1 MADRVRVRP
10 TLLEWAAT
18 RAGLGDDEV
27 ARRFPS
33 FSAWVSGDRRPT
45 FRQLE
50 GFAKAVHAPLG
61 YFFLDEPP
69 EEPVPIHDFRTFRDE
84 RVRRPSADL
93 LDTIH
98 LCQSHQEWYR
108 EHALAEGSEPV
119 ALVGSVTTAAPV
131 REVARR
137 IATALRFTVEER
149 GAYASWEIAR
159 RGLIDA
165 VEDLGVLVMVSGI
178 VGNSTHRRL
187 DPQEFRGFALADPL
201 APVIFVNGADT
212 KAAQIFT
219 LVHEL
224 AHIAAGQTGLSDV
237 ALTDHDDQADER
249 WANEVAAEV
258 LLPLADLH
266 EHYRQPP
273 DVGELERLARLF
285 KISTLVVVK
294 RIFDAGLLGWDEYR
308 DLYDAELDRVVGL
321 LARRDDGAGGG
332 DWLKSQPLRVS
343 RTFARAVATDAFE
356 GRTLFRDAYALV
368 GAAKHE
374 TFEHLA
380 AELGVGVR

>member
-1 MADRVRVRP
+1 MPDRVRVRS
-10 TLLEWAAT
+10 TLLEWAAD
-18 RAGLGDDEV
+18 RAGLDDDEV

-33 FSAWVSGDRRPT
+33 FSAWVAGDRRPT

-69 EEPVPIHDFRTFRDE
+69 EEPVPIRDFRTFRDE
-84 RVRRPSADL
+84 QVRRPSPDL
-93 LDTIH
+93 LDTIY
-98 LCQSHQEWYR
+98 LCQARQEWYR
-108 EHALAEGSEPV
+108 EHALWEGSGPV
-119 ALVGSVTTAAPV
+119 AIVGSVSTVDPIH
-131 REVARR
+131 EVAWS
-137 IATALRFTVEER
+137 IASALRFRVEDR
-149 GAYASWEIAR
+149 SAYASWEIAR
-159 RGLIDA
+159 RRLIDA

-212 KAAQIFT
+212 KASQIFT

-237 ALTDHDDQADER
+237 ALTDHDGQADER

-258 LLPLADLH
+258 LLPLSSLH

-273 DVGELERLARLF
+273 DVVELERLARMF
-285 KISTLVVVK
+285 EVSTLVVVK

-308 DLYDAELDRVVGL
+308 SLYDAEHERIVGIL
-321 LARRDDGAGGG
+321 GRRDDGASGG
-332 DWLKSQPLRVS
+332 DWHKTQPLRVS
-343 RTFARAVATDAFE
+343 RTFARAVTADAFE

-368 GAAKHE
+368 GAARHE

-380 AELGVGVR
+380 AEVGVR

>member
-1 MADRVRVRP
+1 MADRVRVRSS
-10 TLLEWAAT
+10 LLVWAT
-18 RAGLGDDEV
+18 HRAGLSDDEV

-33 FSAWVSGDRRPT
+33 FSAWVAGGRRPT

-84 RVRRPSADL
+84 RVRRPSPNL
-93 LDTIH
+93 LDTIY
-98 LCQSHQEWYR
+98 LCQFRQEWYR
-108 EHALAEGSEPV
+108 EHALAERSGPV
-119 ALVGSVTTAAPV
+119 AFVGSVTTRTPV
-131 REVARR
+131 PEVAQS
-137 IATALRFTVEER
+137 IATALRFTVAER
-149 GAYASWEIAR
+149 GAYASWEVAR
-159 RGLIDA
+159 RRLIDA

-178 VGNSTHRRL
+178 VGNSTRRRL

-201 APVIFVNGADT
+201 APVIFVNGAGT

-237 ALTDHDDQADER
+237 ALTGQEGQADER

-258 LLPLADLH
+258 LLPLSSLH

-273 DVGELERLARLF
+273 DVIELERLARMF
-285 KISTLVVVK
+285 KVSTLVVVE

-308 DLYDAELDRVVGL
+308 SLYDAEHERILGI
-321 LARRDDGAGGG
+321 LARRDDGASGG
-332 DWLKSQPLRVS
+332 DWLKTQPLRVS
-343 RTFARAVATDAFE
+343 RTFARAVTADAFE

-380 AELGVGVR
+380 AEVGVR